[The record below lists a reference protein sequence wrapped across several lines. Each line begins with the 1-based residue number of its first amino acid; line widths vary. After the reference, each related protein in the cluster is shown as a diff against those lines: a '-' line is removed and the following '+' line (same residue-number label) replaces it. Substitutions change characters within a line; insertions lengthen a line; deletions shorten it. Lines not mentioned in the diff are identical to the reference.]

1 MNNTVRIQISLHL
14 DDPVQKHAFEVLN
27 NLSRS
32 ARRQYVCNL
41 IRTNGL
47 VASEDE
53 LAELIA
59 QKVSEK
65 LAEKNIAPER
75 RESTGKKRGRP
86 PKTGV
91 KTERGETNS
100 SEEKS
105 KPVSRTDTQPAQ
117 KQEDLTSFIPKQKE
131 ILPDDDM
138 LASMSAFVGE

>member
-27 NLSRS
+27 SLSRS

-59 QKVSEK
+59 QKVSER

-75 RESTGKKRGRP
+75 GKTTGKKRGRP
-86 PKTGV
+86 PKNRT
-91 KTERGETNS
+91 KTEREEIS
-100 SEEKS
+100 SSKQMQEAVSQAKS
-105 KPVSRTDTQPAQ
+105 QLAQ
-117 KQEDLTSFIPKQKE
+117 KQEDSALFQPKQKE